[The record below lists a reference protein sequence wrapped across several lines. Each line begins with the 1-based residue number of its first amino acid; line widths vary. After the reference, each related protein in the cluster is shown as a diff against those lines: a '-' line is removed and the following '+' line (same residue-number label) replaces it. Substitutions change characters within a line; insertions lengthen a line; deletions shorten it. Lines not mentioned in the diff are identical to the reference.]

1 MKCPCGSGS
10 SFNQCCCLLINN
22 EKKSQSPEQLMRSR
36 YSAYATK
43 AADYIYKTYAESSKV
58 QQSISDISAW
68 AKETKWLRLV
78 IHSASDYAVCNV
90 DDKVEGSESIL
101 NNLPTVCFSA
111 YYQHQ
116 GEYFLM
122 KETSRFVLEDSQWRY
137 LDGEVSNNVE
147 LATPKRNEL
156 CFCHSQK
163 KFKHCCGS

>member
-1 MKCPCGSGS
+1 MKCPCGSQS
-10 SFNQCCCLLINN
+10 SFKQCCCLFINN
-22 EKKSQSPEQLMRSR
+22 EKKPQSPEQLMRSR

-43 AADYIYKTYAESSKV
+43 AADYIYQTYAESSRV

-78 IHSASDYAVCNV
+78 IHSASAYLESSVKDSENV
-90 DDKVEGSESIL
+90 L
-101 NNLPTVCFSA
+101 NNHPTVCFSA

-122 KETSRFVLEDSQWRY
+122 KETSRFILEDSQWRY
-137 LDGEVSNNVE
+137 LDGEVSNNEE
-147 LATPKRNEL
+147 LVTPKRNEL